1 MKKKEKERCGRDAA
15 RRGQRTER
23 KRARHIKYIYTHAR
37 ARART
42 RTHTHIYICRVY
54 VCISG
59 AKLPA
64 ERDVT
69 FQDLRRIDYNA
80 IFNGPRA
87 AVARC
92 ITSDNKRAKSRRR
105 PLLRACQTRRLNSA
119 RIKHRSRRAGAFSL
133 RVSEQRDSGERTVME
148 NQNEN
153 CSLSRRAYH
162 RGFYRGESPFSSLSV
177 CPSVGGSGD

>member
-1 MKKKEKERCGRDAA
+1 MRA
-15 RRGQRTER
+15 RRGAARTEDE
-23 KRARHIKYIYTHAR
+23 KKARPPYKIYIYIYIYIDIYIYIYTF
-37 ARART
+37 
-42 RTHTHIYICRVY
+42 RVY

-105 PLLRACQTRRLNSA
+105 PLLRACQTRRLNST
-119 RIKHRSRRAGAFSL
+119 RIKHRSRNEAKRA
-133 RVSEQRDSGERTVME
+133 
-148 NQNEN
+148 
-153 CSLSRRAYH
+153 RA
-162 RGFYRGESPFSSLSV
+162 RSSYV
-177 CPSVGGSGD
+177 